1 MWPYMYVYM
10 DTRIQFFQTFLLR
23 QELFHYCHCSHSK
36 WSIFLHFHPRATLC
50 HFAIGQLFPWPQFQ
64 SSRTYSIEKQG
75 SNTITITK
83 QQHNNNNKASRPE
96 AEACRSG
103 RCQLFRRHCRTLP
116 RPLPRTLIAATRHW
130 NTLDKDNIW
139 RNNNQKKTIIGKE
152 GGVQRQNNFIFVYE
166 AKIKDK
172 LVFGDIS

>member
-1 MWPYMYVYM
+1 MAVYVCIYGYTHSILSNIFAS
-10 DTRIQFFQTFLLR
+10 TRALSLVTV
-23 QELFHYCHCSHSK
+23 CSHSK

-64 SSRTYSIEKQG
+64 SSTYSIEKQG

-96 AEACRSG
+96 ACRSG
-103 RCQLFRRHCRTLP
+103 RCQLFHRHCRTLP

-130 NTLDKDNIW
+130 NTFDKDNIW